1 MPAAL
6 ALATLA
12 GCSTFA
18 SPVVAPVALP
28 PLPACARAVDVAP
41 PAVGEPLV
49 LIAAR
54 ERAGRLEAN
63 RNIACV
69 SSWYGTLREAFAE

>member
-6 ALATLA
+6 ALAMSA

-18 SPVVAPVALP
+18 SPAVAPVALP
-28 PLPACARAVDVAP
+28 PLPACARPVDVAT
-41 PAVGEPLV
+41 PAVGEPLL

-69 SSWYGTLREAFAE
+69 SSWYQALREGFAE